1 MKILTTIILT
11 LICVT
16 SSYAKLNVLVSITP
30 QKSFVEEIGGDK
42 VDVTLLV
49 PIGTNPNFYEPKASK
64 MMEIDKSDI
73 YFTIGG
79 HFEKAWLPRI
89 KNQNNDMKI
98 IDCSKTVERIDVK
111 SNKKSEKL
119 NSNQLPKKDVHVWT
133 TPKNIQKIG
142 ETIYETLVK
151 YDSINKDYYKKN
163 YEAFI
168 KKAQETD
175 TQIKEI
181 LQNTKEGTKFMVFHP
196 AWGYFANDY
205 KLEQM
210 PIEVEGKEPKP
221 KEIHQVLEK
230 AKELNIKTILTQPEF
245 SQKGAEVIANEL
257 NIKVVEISPLN
268 PKWSQNLLNL
278 AKAISQN

>member
-1 MKILTTIILT
+1 M
-11 LICVT
+11 
-16 SSYAKLNVLVSITP
+16 LN
-30 QKSFVEEIGGDK
+30 
-42 VDVTLLV
+42 
-49 PIGTNPNFYEPKASK
+49 TNEVISHEKFK
-64 MMEIDKSDI
+64 DKSM
-73 YFTIGG
+73 T
-79 HFEKAWLPRI
+79 EKL
-89 KNQNNDMKI
+89 MKI

-268 PKWSQNLLNL
+268 PEWSQNLLNL